1 MIFPESLVTNGSSF
15 HKFWLVDDFDGGD
28 EADYPS
34 TTRVCLGMIGMCRL
48 AGSVTT
54 IA

>member
-15 HKFWLVDDFDGGD
+15 HKFWLVNDFEGGD
-28 EADYPS
+28 EADFLS